1 MSRETLTLFTIFF
14 LIIFG
19 FGSAIVVSGIY
30 EAPSEGVTIIGTISN
45 IFKAFKEFYVEIPVF
60 GTLIITTISVLIAY
74 VLYREARGG
83 L

>member
-1 MSRETLTLFTIFF
+1 MSRETLTLFTVFF

-19 FGSAIVVSGIY
+19 FGSAIVITGTY
-30 EAPSEGVTIIGTISN
+30 AAPSEGVTVIGTIGN
-45 IFKAFKEFYVEIPVF
+45 IFNAFKEFYVGIPIF
-60 GTLIITTISVLIAY
+60 GTLIITAISVLIAY

>member
-14 LIIFG
+14 LIIFS
-19 FGSAIVVSGIY
+19 FGSAIVITGSY
-30 EAPSEGVTIIGTISN
+30 AAPSEGVTIIGTIGN
-45 IFKAFKEFYVEIPVF
+45 IFNAFKDFYVDIPIF
-60 GTLIITTISVLIAY
+60 GTLIITSIAVLVAY